1 MPDYRIGAYN
11 IREYNVGILKQYA
24 DDYYKLVN
32 LRSVRKAGYE
42 DSSPSPVLPAARC
55 AANNK
60 KLSNNLSRARS
71 AVYALARCNP
81 WSYFITLTL
90 DPSKVDRNDLKAAYR
105 KLAKWINNYNS
116 RHNCKVLYLLVP
128 EPHKDGAWH
137 FHGLL
142 SGLPLDHLTAFS
154 VHDHIPRHLKL
165 LLQAGRQ
172 LYNWPAYAES
182 FGFVTVDA
190 IRDIKRCSAYMTKYI
205 TKELLDSSIELNYHV
220 YYCSKGLQRP
230 EIIYRGQMQRP
241 IEKPDFSN
249 DYVTLKCFPSVE
261 EALLYFCDL
270 EVLQWKKLF

>member
-1 MPDYRIGAYN
+1 M
-11 IREYNVGILKQYA
+11 
-24 DDYYKLVN
+24 
-32 LRSVRKAGYE
+32 
-42 DSSPSPVLPAARC
+42 
-55 AANNK
+55 
-60 KLSNNLSRARS
+60 
-71 AVYALARCNP
+71 
-81 WSYFITLTL
+81 
-90 DPSKVDRNDLKAAYR
+90 
-105 KLAKWINNYNS
+105 
-116 RHNCKVLYLLVP
+116 
-128 EPHKDGAWH
+128 
-137 FHGLL
+137 
-142 SGLPLDHLTAFS
+142 
-154 VHDHIPRHLKL
+154 KL

-270 EVLQWKKLF
+270 EVLQWKKLL

>member
-81 WSYFITLTL
+81 WSYFVTLTL

-154 VHDHIPRHLKL
+154 VHDHIRL
-165 LLQAGRQ
+165 
-172 LYNWPAYAES
+172 
-182 FGFVTVDA
+182 
-190 IRDIKRCSAYMTKYI
+190 
-205 TKELLDSSIELNYHV
+205 
-220 YYCSKGLQRP
+220 
-230 EIIYRGQMQRP
+230 
-241 IEKPDFSN
+241 
-249 DYVTLKCFPSVE
+249 
-261 EALLYFCDL
+261 
-270 EVLQWKKLF
+270 

>member
-1 MPDYRIGAYN
+1 MKKKTKIGTTISTWKFDEKN
-11 IREYNVGILKQYA
+11 GKIKINKSKNTQ
-24 DDYYKLVN
+24 K
-32 LRSVRKAGYE
+32 
-42 DSSPSPVLPAARC
+42 
-55 AANNK
+55 NNK

-81 WSYFITLTL
+81 WSYFVTLTL